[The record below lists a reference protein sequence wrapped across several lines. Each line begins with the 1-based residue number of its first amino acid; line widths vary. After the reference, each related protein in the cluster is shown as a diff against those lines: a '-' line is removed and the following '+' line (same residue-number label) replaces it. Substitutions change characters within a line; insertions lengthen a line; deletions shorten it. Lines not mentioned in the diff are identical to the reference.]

1 MTGLFLQAFNVI
13 LYQPL
18 FNSLVLLYQFLPG
31 NDFGVAIIVL
41 TILIR
46 LMLFPLM
53 NQSLKAQKVLSK
65 TQEKIKDIQKK
76 YKENKE
82 KQMKAIVE
90 LYQKEKI
97 NPYASLIP
105 LFIQLPLLIALY
117 RVFWNGLE
125 PESLNLLYSFVP
137 GPQTINPFFLGILDL
152 SLPSWVL
159 AVLSGTLQFLQS
171 KQLSPGQKSQDK
183 ISEIMSQQMLYFFP
197 ILTVFILLRLPS
209 AVALYWI
216 ITILFSMAQQQLI
229 NKSTLACSK
238 EKI

>member
-82 KQMKAIVE
+82 KQMKAMIE

-197 ILTVFILLRLPS
+197 IVTVFILLRLPS

-229 NKSTLACSK
+229 NQSTLACSK

>member
-197 ILTVFILLRLPS
+197 IVTVFILLRLPS

-229 NKSTLACSK
+229 NQSTLACSK

>member
-82 KQMKAIVE
+82 KQMKAMIE

-197 ILTVFILLRLPS
+197 IVTVFILLRLPS